1 MNKFSK
7 FLKHG
12 KRLVAIMLVLF
23 MNINSF
29 ATTTSNDGSAFI
41 TKAEFDSLIN
51 NFNEQMD
58 IYQSGFNAKIDTSI
72 AQYLAGLA
80 TQTSTTL
87 PVLNPLWSEVS
98 AFNGKIAPTFTI
110 PDLNIYYG
118 GGAKGYVSWSGGYKR
133 YSLSISARYTYS
145 NGNKNTRALVKC
157 NVNEDQQSASGAKF
171 AWDGVENSYKESWS
185 INAGLDNQGAGDLY
199 GVEGPE
205 SKSFRIE
212 NGININ
218 LSNGYISNLST
229 LTSIVDPKIYYVFN
243 GGTNTS
249 LLSFPNKNVR
259 TVAQVATSDR
269 EYEHIIAYDG
279 TDSWCVSEPSFTKT
293 VRSHSSSSVTSNI
306 MSSVSKDATG
316 SVTCMRQDNDGSWQ
330 GSSLSTSYAHS
341 TVNSVKYPSIGM
353 LSSDKAANTILQ
365 TLDDISYEYANKKG
379 KLQDVKLHVGLP
391 VLAAAKDSTIKWSP
405 RFTLGK
411 TWSSTESKWVD
422 STATRV
428 KLLLSVGEFSDKIAS
443 TNIIAAESPVGKT
456 TDGGVLCNICKE
468 AKDVAT
474 EISFKMP
481 KDGVVYAKWVPDT
494 GSYDSDDW
502 IQPLDLSKSGTY
514 ILMTE

>member
-157 NVNEDQQSASGAKF
+157 KKLPGNPGRSIRCNVCRLRCRLMNNSFTSAARKAMPVPKADIAQTRRAIIF
-171 AWDGVENSYKESWS
+171 A
-185 INAGLDNQGAGDLY
+185 
-199 GVEGPE
+199 
-205 SKSFRIE
+205 
-212 NGININ
+212 
-218 LSNGYISNLST
+218 ISLFIIST
-229 LTSIVDPKIYYVFN
+229 L
-243 GGTNTS
+243 
-249 LLSFPNKNVR
+249 
-259 TVAQVATSDR
+259 
-269 EYEHIIAYDG
+269 
-279 TDSWCVSEPSFTKT
+279 
-293 VRSHSSSSVTSNI
+293 
-306 MSSVSKDATG
+306 
-316 SVTCMRQDNDGSWQ
+316 
-330 GSSLSTSYAHS
+330 
-341 TVNSVKYPSIGM
+341 
-353 LSSDKAANTILQ
+353 
-365 TLDDISYEYANKKG
+365 
-379 KLQDVKLHVGLP
+379 
-391 VLAAAKDSTIKWSP
+391 
-405 RFTLGK
+405 
-411 TWSSTESKWVD
+411 
-422 STATRV
+422 
-428 KLLLSVGEFSDKIAS
+428 
-443 TNIIAAESPVGKT
+443 
-456 TDGGVLCNICKE
+456 
-468 AKDVAT
+468 
-474 EISFKMP
+474 
-481 KDGVVYAKWVPDT
+481 
-494 GSYDSDDW
+494 
-502 IQPLDLSKSGTY
+502 
-514 ILMTE
+514 